1 MFMTIVIPVT
11 NVSLIFHGLAFLKVT
26 KRANKWVSDILVIN
40 VVFLLRAGAISILT
54 RKRYILKYDT
64 RVTNATILLMT
75 VQGLKSIN
83 TLYIMALNTC
93 VIDVIM

>member
-40 VVFLLRAGAISILT
+40 VVFL
-54 RKRYILKYDT
+54 
-64 RVTNATILLMT
+64 
-75 VQGLKSIN
+75 
-83 TLYIMALNTC
+83 
-93 VIDVIM
+93 